1 MYISE
6 PKPKNETLIGLVLS
20 RAYLETY
27 RCK

>member
-6 PKPKNETLIGLVLS
+6 PKLKNETPIGLVLS
-20 RAYLETY
+20 RVYLETY